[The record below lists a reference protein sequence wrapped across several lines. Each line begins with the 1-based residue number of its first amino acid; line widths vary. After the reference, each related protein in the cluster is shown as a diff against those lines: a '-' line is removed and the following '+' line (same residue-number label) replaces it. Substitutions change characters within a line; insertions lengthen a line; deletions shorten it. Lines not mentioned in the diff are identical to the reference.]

1 MGIRPRTAA
10 FIAAAAVVALI
21 IVGTI
26 IYTTRSNHDA
36 SGPVTWWVPNW
47 DVPIATE
54 LVAAFE
60 KENPGLTVE
69 MVETTSDTMA
79 NRISVALDSG
89 NTPDVITELVSRT
102 QTYVAKDQL
111 ADLSGLF
118 GEDMPRDDFMNGT
131 LDATSGENGTYGIP
145 FRWDAIALI
154 YNPEMLAAVGAKPP
168 TNFEEFVAAGQA
180 VAAQDEAAG
189 VAWPMNGTPSDLVGR
204 FTAFALSAGAT
215 VKNGALQMDVESS
228 TAALEIVG
236 GSVAE
241 GWASP
246 SSLEVDNT
254 GVRELFINKRIAMY
268 VGGVFDMQL
277 ISDAGI
283 PAASA
288 VIPGQDGP
296 GMSEAN
302 GWGYIVPA
310 KSDNIEGAKKLVAFL
325 TRPENMATL
334 TSTYPSRLSAATGE
348 RFHDKLREAHF
359 QQLTEHTVPAPNS
372 PEWVLMAPFIYGV
385 IQAVALGT
393 TTPEDGAQ
401 EIQDEADRVLGA
413 NG

>member
-102 QTYVAKDQL
+102 QTYIAKDQL

-118 GEDMPRDDFMNGT
+118 GKDMPREDFMNGT
-131 LDATSGENGTYGIP
+131 LEATSGENGTYGIP

-180 VAAQDEAAG
+180 VAAQGEAAG

-204 FTAFALSAGAT
+204 FTDLALGAGAT
-215 VKNGALQMDVESS
+215 VKNGALQMDVKSS

-283 PAASA
+283 PVASA

-372 PEWVLMAPFIYGV
+372 PEWVSMAPFIYGV